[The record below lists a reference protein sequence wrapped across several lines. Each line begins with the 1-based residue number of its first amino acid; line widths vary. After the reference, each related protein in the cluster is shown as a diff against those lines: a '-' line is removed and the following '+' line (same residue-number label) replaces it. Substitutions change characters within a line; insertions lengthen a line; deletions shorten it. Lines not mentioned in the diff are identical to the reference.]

1 MILYNELNI
10 FKKIFLFY
18 DKNGIMLNIGENMYT
33 KDKNYFNKKGLTN
46 EEASKKLKT
55 FGYNELSQKKKK
67 SILKMILEQFTDA
80 MIVILIIAA
89 IVSFILGETA
99 ETIVIFVIVIINA
112 VISIVQEV
120 KAENAIAALK
130 TMSAPNV
137 KVIRDGIKK
146 IIPARELV
154 VDDIVLIE
162 DGDIV
167 PADLR
172 LLETSRLQIAE
183 ASLTGESV
191 PVYKDEDKVLDE
203 NTLLGDRVNMAYSST
218 IVTYGTGKGIVV
230 ATGMNTEV
238 GKIANMLENTDELDT
253 PLKQKLNKIGKILSL
268 VGIIISIFVFVIGLL
283 YGKDLVT
290 ILMISISLAISVIP
304 EGLPA
309 TATIVMALGVQ
320 RMVKKNALIRKLP
333 AVETLG
339 STTVICSDKTG
350 TLTQNKM
357 TVKEFALYDDF
368 MDNKVNIGKIDNK
381 ELLYACSLC
390 NNATLN
396 IGDPTEIALLEFAQK
411 NDCLVSFERLI
422 ELPFDSVRK
431 RMTTVNKIDGA
442 TAYTKGAIDTVLP
455 LCNKILVGSKVKNI
469 TYEEIDKIYELCESA
484 SKRAMR
490 VLSFAYKK
498 VSNLDEDLESDL
510 IFIGVVCMIDP
521 PRVEVKKAIET
532 CHKAG
537 IKVIMITGDHVETAL
552 AITKQLDIY
561 QEGDLAISGSDLE
574 KMSDEELDK
583 VVLKTSV
590 FARISPNDKLRIV
603 NSIKRNNN
611 IVAMTGDGV
620 NDAPALKAASIGI
633 AMGKNGTDV
642 ARESS
647 DMILLDDN
655 FATIESAIKE
665 GRRIYSN
672 IQKVIQYLL
681 AGNISEVLVI
691 FIAMLANIGTPI
703 LAVHILIINLVTD
716 TIPALGLGVDPAS
729 SDIMTK
735 KPIKEGTLFEKGLIF
750 RVIFH
755 GIIISIITL
764 IAYYIGY
771 LDSPNEGVTMAFI
784 TLSLS
789 QIIHSLNQHSPDI
802 SFFSKKH
809 ARNWYLYLSMFISIV
824 ILLLLVY
831 IKPIA
836 LFLSLQQPNSFEW
849 TIIILLSLIP
859 LIIVELY
866 KLFKKT

>member
-1 MILYNELNI
+1 
-10 FKKIFLFY
+10 
-18 DKNGIMLNIGENMYT
+18 MYT
-33 KDKNYFNKKGLTN
+33 KDKSEFKNKIKGLT
-46 EEASKKLKT
+46 EEEVIEKRKKC
-55 FGYNELSQKKKK
+55 GYNELSQKKKK
-67 SILKMILEQFTDA
+67 TILNMIFEQLSDA
-80 MIVILIIAA
+80 MIIILFVAA
-89 IVSFILGETA
+89 IVSYLLGEKA
-99 ETIVIFVIVIINA
+99 EAIVILVIIIINII
-112 VISIVQEV
+112 ISVFQEK
-120 KAENAIAALK
+120 KAENAVELLK
-130 TMSAPNV
+130 SMNAPNV
-137 KVIRDGIKK
+137 KVLRDGIRK
-146 IIPARELV
+146 IISAKELV
-154 VDDIVLIE
+154 IDDIVFIE

-191 PVYKDEDKVLDE
+191 PVYKDENIVLDE

-218 IVTYGTGKGIVV
+218 IVTYGSGMGIVV
-230 ATGMNTEV
+230 AIGMDTEV
-238 GKIANMLENTDELDT
+238 GKIANMLENADELDT

-268 VGIIISIFVFVIGLL
+268 FGIIISIIVFIIGLL
-283 YGKDLVT
+283 YGKDIVEV
-290 ILMISISLAISVIP
+290 LMIAISLAISVIP

-320 RMVKKNALIRKLP
+320 RMAKKNALIRKLP

-339 STTVICSDKTG
+339 STTVICTDKTG

-357 TVKEFALYDDF
+357 TVKEYALYSDF
-368 MDNKVNIGKIDNK
+368 INGEVNIGKVKNK

-390 NNATLN
+390 NNATLE
-396 IGDPTEIALLEFAQK
+396 IGDPTEIALLEFAKK
-411 NDCLVSFERLI
+411 NNRLVKYKRVSEI
-422 ELPFDSVRK
+422 PFDSIRK
-431 RMTTVNKIDGA
+431 RMTTVNKIKNYIV
-442 TAYTKGAIDTVLP
+442 YTKGAVDTVLP
-455 LCNKILVGSKVKNI
+455 LCNKILDGNKIKNL
-469 TYEEIDKIYELCESA
+469 TYEEIDKIYDLCNQA

-490 VLSFAYKK
+490 VLAFAYKTIDDLE
-498 VSNLDEDLESDL
+498 NDLESDL

-521 PRVEVKKAIET
+521 PRNEVKKAIET

-537 IKVIMITGDHVETAL
+537 IKVIMITGDHIETAL
-552 AITKQLDIY
+552 AITKQLHIY
-561 QEGDLAISGSDLE
+561 KEGDLAISGFDLE
-574 KMSDEELDK
+574 KISDKQLDK
-583 VVLKTSV
+583 IVLKTSV

-620 NDAPALKAASIGI
+620 NDAPALKSADIGI
-633 AMGKNGTDV
+633 SMGKSGTDV

-655 FATIESAIKE
+655 FKTIEYAIKE

-691 FIAMLANIGTPI
+691 FIAMIANIGTPI

-716 TIPALGLGVDPAS
+716 TIPALAIGVDPAPC
-729 SDIMTK
+729 DIMDK
-735 KPIKEGTLFEKGLIF
+735 QPIKVGTLFEKGLIL

-755 GIIISIITL
+755 GVLISIITL

-771 LDSPNEGVTMAFI
+771 LDSPKEGVTMAFI

-789 QIIHSLNQHSPDI
+789 QIIHSLNQHSSTI

-809 ARNWYLYLSMFISIV
+809 ARNWYLYLAMFISTIV
-824 ILLLLVY
+824 LLMLVFV
-831 IKPIA
+831 KPIA
-836 LFLSLQQPNSFEW
+836 KFLSLQQPNLFEW
-849 TIIILLSLIP
+849 AVIILLSLVP
-859 LIIVELY
+859 LVVVEIY
-866 KLFKKT
+866 KLIKKFI

>member
-1 MILYNELNI
+1 
-10 FKKIFLFY
+10 
-18 DKNGIMLNIGENMYT
+18 MYT
-33 KDKNYFNKKGLTN
+33 KDKSEFKNTIKGLT
-46 EEASKKLKT
+46 EEEVIEKRKKC
-55 FGYNELSQKKKK
+55 GYNELSQKKKK
-67 SILKMILEQFTDA
+67 TILNMIFEQLSDA
-80 MIVILIIAA
+80 MIIILFVAA
-89 IVSFILGETA
+89 IVSYLLGEKA
-99 ETIVIFVIVIINA
+99 EAIVILVIIIINII
-112 VISIVQEV
+112 ISVFQEK
-120 KAENAIAALK
+120 KAENAVELLK
-130 TMSAPNV
+130 SMNAPNV
-137 KVIRDGIKK
+137 KVLRDGIRK
-146 IIPARELV
+146 IISAKELV
-154 VDDIVLIE
+154 IDDIVFIE

-191 PVYKDEDKVLDE
+191 PVYKDENIVLDE

-218 IVTYGTGKGIVV
+218 IVTYGSGMGIVV
-230 ATGMNTEV
+230 AIGMNTEV
-238 GKIANMLENTDELDT
+238 GKIANMLENADELDT

-268 VGIIISIFVFVIGLL
+268 FGIIVSIIVFIIGLL
-283 YGKDLVT
+283 YGKDIVEV
-290 ILMISISLAISVIP
+290 LMIAISLAISVIP

-320 RMVKKNALIRKLP
+320 RMAKKNALIRKLP

-339 STTVICSDKTG
+339 STTVICTDKTG

-357 TVKEFALYDDF
+357 TVKEYALYSDF
-368 MDNKVNIGKIDNK
+368 INGEVNIGKVKNK

-390 NNATLN
+390 NNATLE
-396 IGDPTEIALLEFAQK
+396 IGDPTEIALLEFAKK
-411 NDCLVSFERLI
+411 NNRLVKYKRVSEI
-422 ELPFDSVRK
+422 PFDSIRK
-431 RMTTVNKIDGA
+431 RMTTVNKIKNYIV
-442 TAYTKGAIDTVLP
+442 YTKGAVDTVLP
-455 LCNKILVGSKVKNI
+455 LCNKILDGNKIKNL
-469 TYEEIDKIYELCESA
+469 TYEEIDKIYDLCNQA

-490 VLSFAYKK
+490 VLAFAYKN
-498 VSNLDEDLESDL
+498 VDDLETDLESDL

-521 PRVEVKKAIET
+521 PRNEVKKAIET

-537 IKVIMITGDHVETAL
+537 IKVIMITGDHIETAL
-552 AITKQLDIY
+552 AITKQLNIY
-561 QEGDLAISGSDLE
+561 KEGDLAISGFDLE
-574 KMSDEELDK
+574 KISDKQLDK
-583 VVLKTSV
+583 IVLKTSV

-620 NDAPALKAASIGI
+620 NDAPALKSADIGI
-633 AMGKNGTDV
+633 SMGKSGTDV

-655 FATIESAIKE
+655 FKTIEYAIKE

-691 FIAMLANIGTPI
+691 FIAMIANIGTPI

-716 TIPALGLGVDPAS
+716 TIPALAIGVDPAPC
-729 SDIMTK
+729 DIMEK
-735 KPIKEGTLFEKGLIF
+735 PPIKVGTLFEKGLIL

-755 GIIISIITL
+755 GVLISIITL

-771 LDSPNEGVTMAFI
+771 LDSPKEGVTMAFI

-789 QIIHSLNQHSPDI
+789 QIIHSLNQHSSTI

-809 ARNWYLYLSMFISIV
+809 ARNWYLYLAMFISTFV
-824 ILLLLVY
+824 LLMLVFV
-831 IKPIA
+831 KPIA
-836 LFLSLQQPNSFEW
+836 EFLSLQQPNLFEW
-849 TIIILLSLIP
+849 AVIILLSLVP
-859 LIIVELY
+859 LVVVEIY
-866 KLFKKT
+866 KLIKKFI

>member
-1 MILYNELNI
+1 
-10 FKKIFLFY
+10 
-18 DKNGIMLNIGENMYT
+18 MYT
-33 KDKNYFNKKGLTN
+33 KDKSEFKNKIKGLT
-46 EEASKKLKT
+46 EDEVIEKRKKC
-55 FGYNELSQKKKK
+55 GYNELSQKKKK
-67 SILKMILEQFTDA
+67 TILNMIFEQLSDA
-80 MIVILIIAA
+80 MIIILFVAA
-89 IVSFILGETA
+89 IVSYLLGEKA
-99 ETIVIFVIVIINA
+99 EAIVILVIIIINII
-112 VISIVQEV
+112 ISVFQEK
-120 KAENAIAALK
+120 KAENAVELLK
-130 TMSAPNV
+130 SMNAPNV
-137 KVIRDGIKK
+137 KVLRDGIRK
-146 IIPARELV
+146 IISAKELV
-154 VDDIVLIE
+154 IDDIVFIE

-191 PVYKDEDKVLDE
+191 PVYKDENIVLDE

-218 IVTYGTGKGIVV
+218 IVTYGSGMGIVV
-230 ATGMNTEV
+230 AIGMNTEV
-238 GKIANMLENTDELDT
+238 GKIANMLENADELDT

-268 VGIIISIFVFVIGLL
+268 FGIIISIIVFIIGLL
-283 YGKDLVT
+283 YGKDIVEV
-290 ILMISISLAISVIP
+290 LMIAISLAISVIP

-320 RMVKKNALIRKLP
+320 RMAKKNALIRKLP

-339 STTVICSDKTG
+339 STTVICTDKTG

-357 TVKEFALYDDF
+357 TVKEYALYSDF
-368 MDNKVNIGKIDNK
+368 INGEVNIGKVKNK

-390 NNATLN
+390 NNATLE
-396 IGDPTEIALLEFAQK
+396 IGDPTEIALLEFAKK
-411 NDCLVSFERLI
+411 NNRLVKYKRVSEI
-422 ELPFDSVRK
+422 PFDSIRK
-431 RMTTVNKIDGA
+431 RMTTVNKIKNYIV
-442 TAYTKGAIDTVLP
+442 YTKGAVDTVLP
-455 LCNKILVGSKVKNI
+455 LCNKILDGNKIKNL
-469 TYEEIDKIYELCESA
+469 TYEEIDKIYDLCNQA

-490 VLSFAYKK
+490 VLAFAYKN
-498 VSNLDEDLESDL
+498 VDDLETDLESDL

-521 PRVEVKKAIET
+521 PRNEVKKAIET

-537 IKVIMITGDHVETAL
+537 IKVIMITGDHIETAL
-552 AITKQLDIY
+552 AITKQLNIY
-561 QEGDLAISGSDLE
+561 KEGDLAISGLDLE
-574 KMSDEELDK
+574 KISDKQLDK
-583 VVLKTSV
+583 IVLKTSV

-620 NDAPALKAASIGI
+620 NDAPALKSADIGI
-633 AMGKNGTDV
+633 SMGKSGTDV

-655 FATIESAIKE
+655 FKTIEYAIKE

-691 FIAMLANIGTPI
+691 FIAMIANIGTPI

-716 TIPALGLGVDPAS
+716 TIPALAIGVDPAPC
-729 SDIMTK
+729 DIMDK
-735 KPIKEGTLFEKGLIF
+735 QPIKVGTLFEKGLIL

-755 GIIISIITL
+755 GVLISIITL

-771 LDSPNEGVTMAFI
+771 LDSPKEGVTMAFI

-789 QIIHSLNQHSPDI
+789 QIIHSLNQHSSTI

-809 ARNWYLYLSMFISIV
+809 ARNWYLYLAMFISTIV
-824 ILLLLVY
+824 LLMLVFV
-831 IKPIA
+831 KPIA
-836 LFLSLQQPNSFEW
+836 EFLSLQQPNLFEW
-849 TIIILLSLIP
+849 AVIILLSLVP
-859 LIIVELY
+859 LVVVEIY
-866 KLFKKT
+866 KLIKKFI

>member
-1 MILYNELNI
+1 
-10 FKKIFLFY
+10 
-18 DKNGIMLNIGENMYT
+18 MYT
-33 KDKNYFNKKGLTN
+33 KDKSEFKNKMKGLT
-46 EEASKKLKT
+46 EEEVIEKRKKC
-55 FGYNELSQKKKK
+55 GYNELSQKKKK
-67 SILKMILEQFTDA
+67 TILNMIFEQLSDA
-80 MIVILIIAA
+80 MIIILFVAA
-89 IVSFILGETA
+89 IVSYLLGEKA
-99 ETIVIFVIVIINA
+99 EAIVILVIIIINII
-112 VISIVQEV
+112 ISVFQEK
-120 KAENAIAALK
+120 KAENAVELLK
-130 TMSAPNV
+130 SMNAPNV
-137 KVIRDGIKK
+137 KVLRDGIRK
-146 IIPARELV
+146 IISAKELV
-154 VDDIVLIE
+154 IDDIVFIE

-191 PVYKDEDKVLDE
+191 PVYKDENVVLDE

-218 IVTYGTGKGIVV
+218 IVTYGSGMGIVV
-230 ATGMNTEV
+230 AIGMDTEV
-238 GKIANMLENTDELDT
+238 GKIANMLENANELDT

-268 VGIIISIFVFVIGLL
+268 VGIVVSIIVFIIGLL
-283 YGKDLVT
+283 YGKDIVEV
-290 ILMISISLAISVIP
+290 LMIAISLAISVIP

-320 RMVKKNALIRKLP
+320 RMAKKNALIRKLT

-339 STTVICSDKTG
+339 STTVICTDKTG

-357 TVKEFALYDDF
+357 TVKEYALYSDF
-368 MDNKVNIGKIDNK
+368 INGKVNTGKVKNK

-390 NNATLN
+390 NNATLE
-396 IGDPTEIALLEFAQK
+396 IGDPTEIALLEFAKK
-411 NDCLVSFERLI
+411 NNRLVKYKRVSEI
-422 ELPFDSVRK
+422 PFDSIRK
-431 RMTTVNKIDGA
+431 RMTTVNKIKNYIV
-442 TAYTKGAIDTVLP
+442 YTKGAVDTVLP
-455 LCNKILVGSKVKNI
+455 LCNKILDGNKIKNL
-469 TYEEIDKIYELCESA
+469 TYEEIDKIYDLCNEA

-490 VLSFAYKK
+490 VLAFAYKN
-498 VSNLDEDLESDL
+498 VDDLENDLESDL

-521 PRVEVKKAIET
+521 PRNEVKKAIET

-552 AITKQLDIY
+552 AITKQLNIY
-561 QEGDLAISGSDLE
+561 REGDLAISGSDLE
-574 KMSDEELDK
+574 KMSDKQLDK
-583 VVLKTSV
+583 IVLKTSV

-620 NDAPALKAASIGI
+620 NDAPALKSADIGI
-633 AMGKNGTDV
+633 SMGKSGTDV

-655 FATIESAIKE
+655 FKTIEYAIKE
-665 GRRIYSN
+665 GRRIYAN

-691 FIAMLANIGTPI
+691 FIAMIANIGTPI

-716 TIPALGLGVDPAS
+716 TIPALALGVDPAPC
-729 SDIMTK
+729 DIMDK
-735 KPIKEGTLFEKGLIF
+735 QPIKVGTLFEKGLIL

-755 GIIISIITL
+755 GILISIITL

-789 QIIHSLNQHSPDI
+789 QIIHSLNQHSSTI

-809 ARNWYLYLSMFISIV
+809 ARNWYLYLAMFISTIV
-824 ILLLLVY
+824 LLMLVFV
-831 IKPIA
+831 KPIA
-836 LFLSLQQPNSFEW
+836 EFLSLQQPNSFEW
-849 TIIILLSLIP
+849 TVIILLSLVP
-859 LIIVELY
+859 LVVVEIY
-866 KLFKKT
+866 KLIKKFI

>member
-1 MILYNELNI
+1 
-10 FKKIFLFY
+10 
-18 DKNGIMLNIGENMYT
+18 MYT
-33 KDKNYFNKKGLTN
+33 KDKSEFKNKIKGLT
-46 EEASKKLKT
+46 EEEVIEKRKKC
-55 FGYNELSQKKKK
+55 GYNELSQKKKK
-67 SILKMILEQFTDA
+67 TILNMIFEQLSDA
-80 MIVILIIAA
+80 MIIILFVAA
-89 IVSFILGETA
+89 IVSYLLGEKA
-99 ETIVIFVIVIINA
+99 EAIVILVIIIINII
-112 VISIVQEV
+112 ISVFQEK
-120 KAENAIAALK
+120 KAENAVELLK
-130 TMSAPNV
+130 SMNAPNV
-137 KVIRDGIKK
+137 KVLRDGVRK
-146 IIPARELV
+146 IISAKELV
-154 VDDIVLIE
+154 IDDIVFIE

-191 PVYKDEDKVLDE
+191 PVYKDENIVLDE

-218 IVTYGTGKGIVV
+218 IVTYGSGMGIVV
-230 ATGMNTEV
+230 AIGMDTEV
-238 GKIANMLENTDELDT
+238 GKIANMLENADELDT

-268 VGIIISIFVFVIGLL
+268 VGIIISIIVFIIGLL
-283 YGKDLVT
+283 YGKDIVEV
-290 ILMISISLAISVIP
+290 LMIAISLAISVIP

-320 RMVKKNALIRKLP
+320 RMAKKNALIRKLP

-339 STTVICSDKTG
+339 STTVICTDKTG

-357 TVKEFALYDDF
+357 TVKEYALYSDF
-368 MDNKVNIGKIDNK
+368 INGEVNIGKVKNK

-390 NNATLN
+390 NNATLE
-396 IGDPTEIALLEFAQK
+396 IGDPTEIALLEFAKK
-411 NDCLVSFERLI
+411 NNRLVKYKRVSEI
-422 ELPFDSVRK
+422 PFDSIRK
-431 RMTTVNKIDGA
+431 RMTTVNKIKNYIV
-442 TAYTKGAIDTVLP
+442 YTKGAVDTVLP
-455 LCNKILVGSKVKNI
+455 LCNKILDGNKIKNL
-469 TYEEIDKIYELCESA
+469 TYEEIDKIYDLCNQA

-490 VLSFAYKK
+490 VLAFAYKN
-498 VSNLDEDLESDL
+498 VDDLETDLESDL

-521 PRVEVKKAIET
+521 PRNEVKKAIET

-537 IKVIMITGDHVETAL
+537 IKVIMITGDHIETAL
-552 AITKQLDIY
+552 AITKQLNIY
-561 QEGDLAISGSDLE
+561 KEGDLAISGFDLE
-574 KMSDEELDK
+574 KISDKQLDK
-583 VVLKTSV
+583 IVLKTSV

-620 NDAPALKAASIGI
+620 NDAPALKSADIGI
-633 AMGKNGTDV
+633 SMGKSGTDV

-655 FATIESAIKE
+655 FKTIEYAIKE

-691 FIAMLANIGTPI
+691 FIAMIANIGTPI

-716 TIPALGLGVDPAS
+716 TIPALAIGVDPAPC
-729 SDIMTK
+729 DIMEK
-735 KPIKEGTLFEKGLIF
+735 PPIKVGTLFEKGLIL

-755 GIIISIITL
+755 GVLISIITL

-771 LDSPNEGVTMAFI
+771 LDSPKEGVTMAFI

-789 QIIHSLNQHSPDI
+789 QIIHSLNQHSSTI

-809 ARNWYLYLSMFISIV
+809 ARNWYLYLAMFISTIV
-824 ILLLLVY
+824 LLMLVFL
-831 IKPIA
+831 KPIA
-836 LFLSLQQPNSFEW
+836 KFLSLQQPNLFEW
-849 TIIILLSLIP
+849 AVIILLSLVP
-859 LIIVELY
+859 LVVVEIY
-866 KLFKKT
+866 KLIKKFI

>member
-1 MILYNELNI
+1 
-10 FKKIFLFY
+10 
-18 DKNGIMLNIGENMYT
+18 MYT
-33 KDKNYFNKKGLTN
+33 KDKSEFKNKIKGLT
-46 EEASKKLKT
+46 EEEVIEKRKKC
-55 FGYNELSQKKKK
+55 GYNELSQKKKK
-67 SILKMILEQFTDA
+67 TILNMIFEQLSDA
-80 MIVILIIAA
+80 MIIILFVAA
-89 IVSFILGETA
+89 IVSYLLGEKA
-99 ETIVIFVIVIINA
+99 EAIVILVIIIINII
-112 VISIVQEV
+112 ISVFQEK
-120 KAENAIAALK
+120 KAENAVELLK
-130 TMSAPNV
+130 SMNAPNV
-137 KVIRDGIKK
+137 KVLRDGIRK
-146 IIPARELV
+146 IISAKELV
-154 VDDIVLIE
+154 IDDIVFIE

-191 PVYKDEDKVLDE
+191 PVYKDENIVLDE

-218 IVTYGTGKGIVV
+218 IVTYGSGMGIVV
-230 ATGMNTEV
+230 AIGMNTEV
-238 GKIANMLENTDELDT
+238 GKIANMLENADELDT

-268 VGIIISIFVFVIGLL
+268 VGIIISIIVFIIGLL
-283 YGKDLVT
+283 YGKDIVEV
-290 ILMISISLAISVIP
+290 LMIAISLAISVIP

-320 RMVKKNALIRKLP
+320 RMAKKNALIRKLP

-339 STTVICSDKTG
+339 STTVICTDKTG

-357 TVKEFALYDDF
+357 TVKEYALYSDF
-368 MDNKVNIGKIDNK
+368 INGEVNIGKVKNK

-390 NNATLN
+390 NNATLE
-396 IGDPTEIALLEFAQK
+396 IGDPTEIALLEFAKK
-411 NDCLVSFERLI
+411 NNRLVKYKRVSEI
-422 ELPFDSVRK
+422 PFDSIRK
-431 RMTTVNKIDGA
+431 RMTTVNKIKNYIV
-442 TAYTKGAIDTVLP
+442 YTKGAVDTVLP
-455 LCNKILVGSKVKNI
+455 LCNKILDGNKIKNL
-469 TYEEIDKIYELCESA
+469 TYEEIDKIYDLCNQA

-490 VLSFAYKK
+490 VLAFAYKN
-498 VSNLDEDLESDL
+498 VDDLETDLESDL

-521 PRVEVKKAIET
+521 PRNEVKKAIET

-537 IKVIMITGDHVETAL
+537 IKVIMITGDHIETAL
-552 AITKQLDIY
+552 AITKQLNIY
-561 QEGDLAISGSDLE
+561 KEGDLAISGFDLE
-574 KMSDEELDK
+574 KISDKQLDK
-583 VVLKTSV
+583 IVLKTSV

-620 NDAPALKAASIGI
+620 NDAPALKSADIGI
-633 AMGKNGTDV
+633 SMGKSGTDV

-655 FATIESAIKE
+655 FKTIEYAIKE

-691 FIAMLANIGTPI
+691 FIAMIANIGTPI

-716 TIPALGLGVDPAS
+716 TIPALAIGVDPAPC
-729 SDIMTK
+729 DIMDK
-735 KPIKEGTLFEKGLIF
+735 QPIKVGALFEKGLIL

-755 GIIISIITL
+755 GVLISIITL

-771 LDSPNEGVTMAFI
+771 LDSPKEGVTMAFI

-789 QIIHSLNQHSPDI
+789 QIIHSLNQHSSTI

-809 ARNWYLYLSMFISIV
+809 ARNWYLYLAMFISTIV
-824 ILLLLVY
+824 LLMLVFV
-831 IKPIA
+831 KPIA
-836 LFLSLQQPNSFEW
+836 KFLSLQQPNLFEW
-849 TIIILLSLIP
+849 AVIILLSLVP
-859 LIIVELY
+859 LVVVEIY
-866 KLFKKT
+866 KLIKKFI

>member
-1 MILYNELNI
+1 
-10 FKKIFLFY
+10 
-18 DKNGIMLNIGENMYT
+18 MYT
-33 KDKNYFNKKGLTN
+33 KDKSEFKNKIKGLT
-46 EEASKKLKT
+46 EEEVIEKRKKC
-55 FGYNELSQKKKK
+55 GYNELSQKKKK
-67 SILKMILEQFTDA
+67 TILNMIFEQLSDA
-80 MIVILIIAA
+80 MIIILFVAA
-89 IVSFILGETA
+89 IVSYLLGEKA
-99 ETIVIFVIVIINA
+99 EAIVILVIIIINII
-112 VISIVQEV
+112 ISVFQEK
-120 KAENAIAALK
+120 KAENAVELLK
-130 TMSAPNV
+130 SMNAPNV
-137 KVIRDGIKK
+137 KVLRDGIRK
-146 IIPARELV
+146 IISAKELV
-154 VDDIVLIE
+154 IDDIVFIE

-191 PVYKDEDKVLDE
+191 PVYKDENIVLDE

-218 IVTYGTGKGIVV
+218 IVTYGSGMGIVV
-230 ATGMNTEV
+230 AIGMDTEV
-238 GKIANMLENTDELDT
+238 GKIANMLENADELDT

-268 VGIIISIFVFVIGLL
+268 FGIIVSISVFIIGLL
-283 YGKDLVT
+283 YGKDIVEV
-290 ILMISISLAISVIP
+290 LMIAISLAISVIP

-320 RMVKKNALIRKLP
+320 RMAKKNALIRKLP

-339 STTVICSDKTG
+339 STTVICTDKTG

-357 TVKEFALYDDF
+357 TVKEYALYSDF
-368 MDNKVNIGKIDNK
+368 INGEVNIGKVKNK

-390 NNATLN
+390 NNATLE
-396 IGDPTEIALLEFAQK
+396 IGDPTEIALLEFAKK
-411 NDCLVSFERLI
+411 NNKLVKYKRVSEI
-422 ELPFDSVRK
+422 PFDSIRK
-431 RMTTVNKIDGA
+431 RMTTVNKIKNYIV
-442 TAYTKGAIDTVLP
+442 YTKGAVDTVLP
-455 LCNKILVGSKVKNI
+455 LCNKILDGNKIKNL
-469 TYEEIDKIYELCESA
+469 TYEEIDKIYDLCNQA

-490 VLSFAYKK
+490 VLAFAYKN
-498 VSNLDEDLESDL
+498 VDDLETDLESDL

-521 PRVEVKKAIET
+521 PRNEVKKAIET

-537 IKVIMITGDHVETAL
+537 IKVIMITGDHIETAL
-552 AITKQLDIY
+552 AITKQLNIY
-561 QEGDLAISGSDLE
+561 KEGDLAISGFDLE
-574 KMSDEELDK
+574 KISDKQLDK
-583 VVLKTSV
+583 IVLKTSV

-620 NDAPALKAASIGI
+620 NDAPALKSADIGI
-633 AMGKNGTDV
+633 SMGKSGTDV

-655 FATIESAIKE
+655 FKTIEYAIKE

-691 FIAMLANIGTPI
+691 FIAMIANIGTPI

-716 TIPALGLGVDPAS
+716 TIPALAIGVDPAPC
-729 SDIMTK
+729 DIMDK
-735 KPIKEGTLFEKGLIF
+735 QPIKVGTLFEKGLIL

-755 GIIISIITL
+755 GVLISIITL

-771 LDSPNEGVTMAFI
+771 LDSPKEGVTMAFI

-789 QIIHSLNQHSPDI
+789 QIIHSLNQHSSTI

-809 ARNWYLYLSMFISIV
+809 ARNWYLYLAMFISTIV
-824 ILLLLVY
+824 LLMLVFL
-831 IKPIA
+831 KPIA
-836 LFLSLQQPNSFEW
+836 KFLSLQQPNLFEW
-849 TIIILLSLIP
+849 AVIILLSLVP
-859 LIIVELY
+859 LVVVEIY
-866 KLFKKT
+866 KLIKKFI

>member
-1 MILYNELNI
+1 
-10 FKKIFLFY
+10 
-18 DKNGIMLNIGENMYT
+18 MYT
-33 KDKNYFNKKGLTN
+33 KDKSEFKNKIKGLT
-46 EEASKKLKT
+46 EEEVIEKRKKC
-55 FGYNELSQKKKK
+55 GYNELSQKKKK
-67 SILKMILEQFTDA
+67 TILNMIFEQLSDA
-80 MIVILIIAA
+80 MIIILFVAA
-89 IVSFILGETA
+89 IVSYLLGEKA
-99 ETIVIFVIVIINA
+99 EAIVILVIIIINII
-112 VISIVQEV
+112 ISVFQEK
-120 KAENAIAALK
+120 KAENAVELLK
-130 TMSAPNV
+130 SMNAPNV
-137 KVIRDGIKK
+137 KVLRDGIRK
-146 IIPARELV
+146 IISAKELV
-154 VDDIVLIE
+154 IDDIVFIE

-191 PVYKDEDKVLDE
+191 PVYKDENIVLDE

-218 IVTYGTGKGIVV
+218 IVTYGSGMGIVV
-230 ATGMNTEV
+230 AIGMNTEV
-238 GKIANMLENTDELDT
+238 GKIANMLENADELDT

-268 VGIIISIFVFVIGLL
+268 FGIIISIIVFIIGLL
-283 YGKDLVT
+283 YGKDIVEV
-290 ILMISISLAISVIP
+290 LMIAISLAISVIP

-320 RMVKKNALIRKLP
+320 RMAKKNALIRKLP

-339 STTVICSDKTG
+339 STTVICTDKTG

-357 TVKEFALYDDF
+357 TVKEYALYSDF
-368 MDNKVNIGKIDNK
+368 INGEVNIGKVKNK

-390 NNATLN
+390 NNATLE
-396 IGDPTEIALLEFAQK
+396 IGDPTEIALLEFAKK
-411 NDCLVSFERLI
+411 NNRLVKYKRVSEI
-422 ELPFDSVRK
+422 PFDSIRK
-431 RMTTVNKIDGA
+431 RMTTVNKIKNYIV
-442 TAYTKGAIDTVLP
+442 YTKGAVDTVLP
-455 LCNKILVGSKVKNI
+455 LCNKILDGNKIKNL
-469 TYEEIDKIYELCESA
+469 TYEEIDKIYDLCNQA

-490 VLSFAYKK
+490 VLAFAYKN
-498 VSNLDEDLESDL
+498 VDDLETDLESDL

-521 PRVEVKKAIET
+521 PRNEVKKAIET

-537 IKVIMITGDHVETAL
+537 IKVIMITGDHIETAL
-552 AITKQLDIY
+552 AITKQLHIY
-561 QEGDLAISGSDLE
+561 KEGDLAISGFDLE
-574 KMSDEELDK
+574 KISDKQLDK
-583 VVLKTSV
+583 IVLKTSV

-620 NDAPALKAASIGI
+620 NDAPALKSADIGI
-633 AMGKNGTDV
+633 SMGKSGTDV

-655 FATIESAIKE
+655 FKTIEYAIKE

-691 FIAMLANIGTPI
+691 FIAMIANIGTPI

-716 TIPALGLGVDPAS
+716 TIPALAIGVDPAPC
-729 SDIMTK
+729 DIMEK
-735 KPIKEGTLFEKGLIF
+735 PPIKVGTLFEKGLIL

-755 GIIISIITL
+755 GVLISIITL

-771 LDSPNEGVTMAFI
+771 LDSPKEGVTMAFI

-789 QIIHSLNQHSPDI
+789 QIIHSLNQHSSTI

-809 ARNWYLYLSMFISIV
+809 ARNWYLYLAMFISTFV
-824 ILLLLVY
+824 LLMLVFV
-831 IKPIA
+831 KPIA
-836 LFLSLQQPNSFEW
+836 KFLSLQQPNLFEW
-849 TIIILLSLIP
+849 AVIILLSLVP
-859 LIIVELY
+859 LVVVEIY
-866 KLFKKT
+866 KLIKKFI

>member
-1 MILYNELNI
+1 
-10 FKKIFLFY
+10 
-18 DKNGIMLNIGENMYT
+18 MYT
-33 KDKNYFNKKGLTN
+33 KDKSEFKNKIKGLT
-46 EEASKKLKT
+46 EEEVIEKRKKC
-55 FGYNELSQKKKK
+55 GYNELSQKKKK
-67 SILKMILEQFTDA
+67 TILNMIFGQLSDA
-80 MIVILIIAA
+80 MIIILFVAAIASYLLGEKAEAIVIL
-89 IVSFILGETA
+89 
-99 ETIVIFVIVIINA
+99 VIIIINII
-112 VISIVQEV
+112 ISVFQEK
-120 KAENAIAALK
+120 KAENAVELLK
-130 TMSAPNV
+130 SMNAPNV
-137 KVIRDGIKK
+137 KVLRDGIRK
-146 IIPARELV
+146 IISAKELV
-154 VDDIVLIE
+154 IDDIVFIE

-191 PVYKDEDKVLDE
+191 PVYKDENIVLDE

-218 IVTYGTGKGIVV
+218 IVTYGSGMGIVV
-230 ATGMNTEV
+230 AIGMDTEV
-238 GKIANMLENTDELDT
+238 GKIANMLENADELDT

-268 VGIIISIFVFVIGLL
+268 FGIIVSISVFIIGLL
-283 YGKDLVT
+283 YGKDIVEV
-290 ILMISISLAISVIP
+290 LMIAISLAISVIP

-320 RMVKKNALIRKLP
+320 RMAKKNALIRKLP

-339 STTVICSDKTG
+339 STTVICTDKTG

-357 TVKEFALYDDF
+357 TVKEYALYSDF
-368 MDNKVNIGKIDNK
+368 INGEVNIGKVKNK

-390 NNATLN
+390 NNATLE
-396 IGDPTEIALLEFAQK
+396 IGDPTEIALLEFAKK
-411 NDCLVSFERLI
+411 NNRLVKYKRVSEI
-422 ELPFDSVRK
+422 PFDSIRK
-431 RMTTVNKIDGA
+431 RMTTVNKIKNYIV
-442 TAYTKGAIDTVLP
+442 YTKGAVDTVLP
-455 LCNKILVGSKVKNI
+455 LCNKILDGNKIKNL
-469 TYEEIDKIYELCESA
+469 TYEEIDKIYDLCNQA

-490 VLSFAYKK
+490 VLAFAYKN
-498 VSNLDEDLESDL
+498 VDDLETDLESDL

-521 PRVEVKKAIET
+521 PRNEVKKAIET

-537 IKVIMITGDHVETAL
+537 IKVIMITGDHIETAL
-552 AITKQLDIY
+552 AITKQLNIY
-561 QEGDLAISGSDLE
+561 KEGDLAISGFDLE
-574 KMSDEELDK
+574 KISDKQLDK
-583 VVLKTSV
+583 IVLKTSV

-620 NDAPALKAASIGI
+620 NDAPALKSADIGI
-633 AMGKNGTDV
+633 SMGKSGTDV

-655 FATIESAIKE
+655 FKTIEYAIKE

-691 FIAMLANIGTPI
+691 FIAMIANIGTPI

-716 TIPALGLGVDPAS
+716 TIPALAIGVDPAPC
-729 SDIMTK
+729 DIMDK
-735 KPIKEGTLFEKGLIF
+735 QPIKVGTLFEKGLIL

-755 GIIISIITL
+755 GILISIITL

-771 LDSPNEGVTMAFI
+771 LDSPKEGVTMAFI

-789 QIIHSLNQHSPDI
+789 QIIHSLNQHSSTI

-809 ARNWYLYLSMFISIV
+809 ARNWYLYLAMFISTIV
-824 ILLLLVY
+824 LLMLVFV
-831 IKPIA
+831 KPIA
-836 LFLSLQQPNSFEW
+836 KFLSLKQPNLFEW
-849 TIIILLSLIP
+849 AVIILLSLVP
-859 LIIVELY
+859 LVVVEIY
-866 KLFKKT
+866 KLIKKFI

>member
-1 MILYNELNI
+1 
-10 FKKIFLFY
+10 
-18 DKNGIMLNIGENMYT
+18 MYT
-33 KDKNYFNKKGLTN
+33 KDKSEFKNKIKGLT
-46 EEASKKLKT
+46 EEEVIEKRKKC
-55 FGYNELSQKKKK
+55 GYNELSQKKKK
-67 SILKMILEQFTDA
+67 TILNMIFEQLSDA
-80 MIVILIIAA
+80 MIIILFVAA
-89 IVSFILGETA
+89 IVSYLLGEKA
-99 ETIVIFVIVIINA
+99 EAIVILVIIIINII
-112 VISIVQEV
+112 ISVFQEK
-120 KAENAIAALK
+120 KAENAVELLK
-130 TMSAPNV
+130 SMNAPNV
-137 KVIRDGIKK
+137 KVLRDGVRK
-146 IIPARELV
+146 IISAKELV
-154 VDDIVLIE
+154 IDDIVFIE

-191 PVYKDEDKVLDE
+191 PVYKDENIVLDE

-218 IVTYGTGKGIVV
+218 IVTYGSGMGIVV
-230 ATGMNTEV
+230 AIGMDTEV
-238 GKIANMLENTDELDT
+238 GKIANMLENADELDT

-268 VGIIISIFVFVIGLL
+268 FGIVVSIIVFIIGLL
-283 YGKDLVT
+283 YGKDIVEV
-290 ILMISISLAISVIP
+290 LMIAISLAISVIP

-320 RMVKKNALIRKLP
+320 RMAKKNALIRKLP

-339 STTVICSDKTG
+339 STTVICTDKTG

-357 TVKEFALYDDF
+357 TVKEYALYSDF
-368 MDNKVNIGKIDNK
+368 INGEVNIGKVKNK

-390 NNATLN
+390 NNATLE
-396 IGDPTEIALLEFAQK
+396 IGDPTEIALLEFAKK
-411 NDCLVSFERLI
+411 NNRLVKYKRVSEI
-422 ELPFDSVRK
+422 PFDSIRK
-431 RMTTVNKIDGA
+431 RMTTVNKIKNYIV
-442 TAYTKGAIDTVLP
+442 YTKGAVDTVLP
-455 LCNKILVGSKVKNI
+455 LCNKILDGNKIKNL
-469 TYEEIDKIYELCESA
+469 TYEEIDKIYDLCNQA

-490 VLSFAYKK
+490 VLAFAYKTIDDLE
-498 VSNLDEDLESDL
+498 NDLESDL

-521 PRVEVKKAIET
+521 PRNEVKKAIET

-537 IKVIMITGDHVETAL
+537 IKVIMITGDHIETAL
-552 AITKQLDIY
+552 AITKQLNIY
-561 QEGDLAISGSDLE
+561 KEGDLAISGFDLE
-574 KMSDEELDK
+574 KISDKQLDK
-583 VVLKTSV
+583 IVLKTSV

-620 NDAPALKAASIGI
+620 NDAPALKSADIGI
-633 AMGKNGTDV
+633 SMGKSGTDV

-655 FATIESAIKE
+655 FKTIEYAIKE

-691 FIAMLANIGTPI
+691 FIAMIANIGTPI

-716 TIPALGLGVDPAS
+716 TIPALAIGVDPAPC
-729 SDIMTK
+729 DIMDK
-735 KPIKEGTLFEKGLIF
+735 QPIKVGTLFEKGLIL

-755 GIIISIITL
+755 GVLISIITL

-771 LDSPNEGVTMAFI
+771 LDSPKEGVTMAFI

-789 QIIHSLNQHSPDI
+789 QIIHSLNQHSSTI

-809 ARNWYLYLSMFISIV
+809 ARNWYLYLAMFISTIV
-824 ILLLLVY
+824 LLMLVFV
-831 IKPIA
+831 KPIA
-836 LFLSLQQPNSFEW
+836 KFLSLQQPNLFEW
-849 TIIILLSLIP
+849 AVIILLSLVP
-859 LIIVELY
+859 LVVVEIY
-866 KLFKKT
+866 KLIKKFI

>member
-1 MILYNELNI
+1 
-10 FKKIFLFY
+10 
-18 DKNGIMLNIGENMYT
+18 MYT
-33 KDKNYFNKKGLTN
+33 KDKSEFKNKIKGLT
-46 EEASKKLKT
+46 EEEVIEKRKKC
-55 FGYNELSQKKKK
+55 GYNELSQKKKK
-67 SILKMILEQFTDA
+67 TILNMIFEQLSDA
-80 MIVILIIAA
+80 MIIILFVAA
-89 IVSFILGETA
+89 IVSYLLGEKA
-99 ETIVIFVIVIINA
+99 EAIVILVIIIINII
-112 VISIVQEV
+112 ISVFQEK
-120 KAENAIAALK
+120 KAENAVELLK
-130 TMSAPNV
+130 SMNAPNV
-137 KVIRDGIKK
+137 KVLRDGIRK
-146 IIPARELV
+146 IISAKELV
-154 VDDIVLIE
+154 IDDIVFIE

-191 PVYKDEDKVLDE
+191 PVYKDENIVLDE

-218 IVTYGTGKGIVV
+218 IVTYGSGMGIVV
-230 ATGMNTEV
+230 AIGMDTEV
-238 GKIANMLENTDELDT
+238 GKIANMLENADELDT

-268 VGIIISIFVFVIGLL
+268 VGIIISIIVFIIGLL
-283 YGKDLVT
+283 YGKDIVEV
-290 ILMISISLAISVIP
+290 LMIAISLAISVIP

-320 RMVKKNALIRKLP
+320 RMAKKNALIRKLP

-339 STTVICSDKTG
+339 STTVICTDKTG

-357 TVKEFALYDDF
+357 TVKEYALYSDF
-368 MDNKVNIGKIDNK
+368 INGEVNIGKVKNK

-390 NNATLN
+390 NNATLE
-396 IGDPTEIALLEFAQK
+396 IGDPTEIALLEFAKK
-411 NDCLVSFERLI
+411 NNKLVKYKRVSEI
-422 ELPFDSVRK
+422 PFDSIRK
-431 RMTTVNKIDGA
+431 RMTTVNKIKNYIV
-442 TAYTKGAIDTVLP
+442 YTKGAVDTVLP
-455 LCNKILVGSKVKNI
+455 LCNKILDGNKIKNL
-469 TYEEIDKIYELCESA
+469 TYEEIDKIYDLCNQA

-490 VLSFAYKK
+490 VLAFAYKN
-498 VSNLDEDLESDL
+498 VDDLETDLESDL

-521 PRVEVKKAIET
+521 PRNEVKKAIET

-537 IKVIMITGDHVETAL
+537 IKVIMITGDHIETAL
-552 AITKQLDIY
+552 AITKQLNIY
-561 QEGDLAISGSDLE
+561 KEGDLAISGFDLE
-574 KMSDEELDK
+574 KISDKQLDK
-583 VVLKTSV
+583 IVLKTSV

-620 NDAPALKAASIGI
+620 NDAPALKSADIGI
-633 AMGKNGTDV
+633 SMGKSGTDV

-655 FATIESAIKE
+655 FKTIEYAIKE

-691 FIAMLANIGTPI
+691 FIAMIANIGTPI

-716 TIPALGLGVDPAS
+716 TIPALAIGVDPAPC
-729 SDIMTK
+729 DIMDK
-735 KPIKEGTLFEKGLIF
+735 QPIKVGTLFEKGLIL

-755 GIIISIITL
+755 GILISIITL

-771 LDSPNEGVTMAFI
+771 LDSPKEGVTMAFI

-789 QIIHSLNQHSPDI
+789 QIIHSLNQHSSTI

-809 ARNWYLYLSMFISIV
+809 ARNWYLYLAMFISTIV
-824 ILLLLVY
+824 LLMLVFV
-831 IKPIA
+831 KPIA
-836 LFLSLQQPNSFEW
+836 KFLSLQQPNLFEW
-849 TIIILLSLIP
+849 AVIILLSLVP
-859 LIIVELY
+859 LVVVEIY
-866 KLFKKT
+866 KLIKKFI

>member
-1 MILYNELNI
+1 
-10 FKKIFLFY
+10 
-18 DKNGIMLNIGENMYT
+18 MYT
-33 KDKNYFNKKGLTN
+33 KDKSEFKNKIKGLT
-46 EEASKKLKT
+46 EEEVIEKRKKC
-55 FGYNELSQKKKK
+55 GYNELSQKKKK
-67 SILKMILEQFTDA
+67 TILNMIFEQLSDA
-80 MIVILIIAA
+80 MIIILFVAA
-89 IVSFILGETA
+89 IVSYLLGEKA
-99 ETIVIFVIVIINA
+99 EAIVILVIIIINII
-112 VISIVQEV
+112 ISVFQEK
-120 KAENAIAALK
+120 KAENAVELLK
-130 TMSAPNV
+130 SMNAPNV
-137 KVIRDGIKK
+137 KVLRDGIRK
-146 IIPARELV
+146 IISAKELV
-154 VDDIVLIE
+154 IDDIVFIE

-191 PVYKDEDKVLDE
+191 PVYKDENIVLDE

-218 IVTYGTGKGIVV
+218 IVTYGSGMGIVV
-230 ATGMNTEV
+230 AIGMNTEV
-238 GKIANMLENTDELDT
+238 GKIANMLENADELDT

-268 VGIIISIFVFVIGLL
+268 FGIIVSISVFIIGLL
-283 YGKDLVT
+283 YGKDIVEV
-290 ILMISISLAISVIP
+290 LMIAISLAISVIP

-320 RMVKKNALIRKLP
+320 RMAKKNALIRKLP

-339 STTVICSDKTG
+339 STTVICTDKTG

-357 TVKEFALYDDF
+357 TVKEYALYSDF
-368 MDNKVNIGKIDNK
+368 INGEVNIGKVKNK

-390 NNATLN
+390 NNATLE
-396 IGDPTEIALLEFAQK
+396 IGDPTEIALLEFAKK
-411 NDCLVSFERLI
+411 NNKLVKYKRVSEI
-422 ELPFDSVRK
+422 PFDSIRK
-431 RMTTVNKIDGA
+431 RMTTVNKIKNYIV
-442 TAYTKGAIDTVLP
+442 YTKGAVDTVLP
-455 LCNKILVGSKVKNI
+455 LCNKILDGNKIKNL
-469 TYEEIDKIYELCESA
+469 TYEEIDKIYDLCNQA

-490 VLSFAYKK
+490 VLAFAYKN
-498 VSNLDEDLESDL
+498 VDDLETDLESDL

-521 PRVEVKKAIET
+521 PRNEVKKAIET

-537 IKVIMITGDHVETAL
+537 IKVIMITGDHIETAL
-552 AITKQLDIY
+552 AITKQLNIY
-561 QEGDLAISGSDLE
+561 KEGDLAISGFDLE
-574 KMSDEELDK
+574 KISDKQLDK
-583 VVLKTSV
+583 IVLKTSV

-620 NDAPALKAASIGI
+620 NDAPALKSADIGI
-633 AMGKNGTDV
+633 SMGKSGTDV

-655 FATIESAIKE
+655 FKTIEYAIKE

-691 FIAMLANIGTPI
+691 FIAMIANIGTPI

-716 TIPALGLGVDPAS
+716 TIPALAIGVDPAPC
-729 SDIMTK
+729 DIMDK
-735 KPIKEGTLFEKGLIF
+735 QPIKVGTLFEKGLIL

-755 GIIISIITL
+755 GVLISIITL

-771 LDSPNEGVTMAFI
+771 LDSPKEGVTMAFI

-789 QIIHSLNQHSPDI
+789 QIIHSLNQHSSTI

-809 ARNWYLYLSMFISIV
+809 ARNWYLYLAMFISTIV
-824 ILLLLVY
+824 LLMLVFL
-831 IKPIA
+831 KPIA
-836 LFLSLQQPNSFEW
+836 KFLSLQQPNLFEW
-849 TIIILLSLIP
+849 AVIILLSLVP
-859 LIIVELY
+859 LVVVEIY
-866 KLFKKT
+866 KLIKKFI

>member
-1 MILYNELNI
+1 
-10 FKKIFLFY
+10 
-18 DKNGIMLNIGENMYT
+18 MYT
-33 KDKNYFNKKGLTN
+33 KDKSEFKNKIKGLT
-46 EEASKKLKT
+46 EEEVIEKRKKC
-55 FGYNELSQKKKK
+55 GYNELSQKKKK
-67 SILKMILEQFTDA
+67 TILNMIFEQLSDA
-80 MIVILIIAA
+80 MIIILFVAA
-89 IVSFILGETA
+89 IVSYLLGEKA
-99 ETIVIFVIVIINA
+99 EAIVILVIIIINII
-112 VISIVQEV
+112 ISVFQEK
-120 KAENAIAALK
+120 KAENAVELLK
-130 TMSAPNV
+130 SMNAPNV
-137 KVIRDGIKK
+137 KVLRDGIRK
-146 IIPARELV
+146 IISAKELV
-154 VDDIVLIE
+154 IDDIVFIE

-191 PVYKDEDKVLDE
+191 PVYKDENIVLDE

-218 IVTYGTGKGIVV
+218 IVTYGSGMGIVV
-230 ATGMNTEV
+230 AIGMDTEV
-238 GKIANMLENTDELDT
+238 GKIANMLENADELDT

-268 VGIIISIFVFVIGLL
+268 FGIIISIIVFIIGLL
-283 YGKDLVT
+283 YGKDIVEV
-290 ILMISISLAISVIP
+290 LMIAISLAISVIP

-320 RMVKKNALIRKLP
+320 RMAKKNALIRKLP

-339 STTVICSDKTG
+339 STTVICTDKTG

-357 TVKEFALYDDF
+357 TVKEYALYSDF
-368 MDNKVNIGKIDNK
+368 INGEVNIGKVKNK

-390 NNATLN
+390 NNATLE
-396 IGDPTEIALLEFAQK
+396 IGDPTEIALLEFAKK
-411 NDCLVSFERLI
+411 NNRLVKYKRVSEI
-422 ELPFDSVRK
+422 PFDSIRK
-431 RMTTVNKIDGA
+431 RMTTVNKIKNYIV
-442 TAYTKGAIDTVLP
+442 YTKGAVDTVLP
-455 LCNKILVGSKVKNI
+455 LCNKILDGNKIKNL
-469 TYEEIDKIYELCESA
+469 TYEEIDKIYDLCNQA

-490 VLSFAYKK
+490 VLAFAYKN
-498 VSNLDEDLESDL
+498 VDDLETDLESDL

-521 PRVEVKKAIET
+521 PRNEVKKAIET

-537 IKVIMITGDHVETAL
+537 IKVIMITGDHIETAL
-552 AITKQLDIY
+552 AITKQLNIY
-561 QEGDLAISGSDLE
+561 KEGDLAISGLDLE
-574 KMSDEELDK
+574 KISDKQLDK
-583 VVLKTSV
+583 IVLKTSV

-620 NDAPALKAASIGI
+620 NDAPALKSADIGI
-633 AMGKNGTDV
+633 SMGKSGTDV

-655 FATIESAIKE
+655 FKTIEYAIKE

-691 FIAMLANIGTPI
+691 FIAMIANIGTPI

-716 TIPALGLGVDPAS
+716 TIPALAIGVDPAPC
-729 SDIMTK
+729 DIMDK
-735 KPIKEGTLFEKGLIF
+735 QPIKVGTLFEKGLIL

-755 GIIISIITL
+755 GVLISIITL

-771 LDSPNEGVTMAFI
+771 LDSPKEGVTMAFI

-789 QIIHSLNQHSPDI
+789 QIIHSLNQHSSTI

-809 ARNWYLYLSMFISIV
+809 ARNWYLYLAMFISTIV
-824 ILLLLVY
+824 LLMLVFV
-831 IKPIA
+831 KPIA
-836 LFLSLQQPNSFEW
+836 EFLSLQQPNLFEW
-849 TIIILLSLIP
+849 AVIILLSLVP
-859 LIIVELY
+859 LVVVEIY
-866 KLFKKT
+866 KLIKKFI

>member
-1 MILYNELNI
+1 
-10 FKKIFLFY
+10 
-18 DKNGIMLNIGENMYT
+18 MYT
-33 KDKNYFNKKGLTN
+33 KDKSEFKNKIKGLT
-46 EEASKKLKT
+46 EEEVIEKRKKC
-55 FGYNELSQKKKK
+55 GYNELSQKKKK
-67 SILKMILEQFTDA
+67 TILNMIFEQLSDA
-80 MIVILIIAA
+80 MIIILFVAA
-89 IVSFILGETA
+89 IVSYLLGEKA
-99 ETIVIFVIVIINA
+99 EAIVILVIIIINII
-112 VISIVQEV
+112 ISVFQEK
-120 KAENAIAALK
+120 KAENAVELLK
-130 TMSAPNV
+130 SMNAPNV
-137 KVIRDGIKK
+137 KVLRDGIRK
-146 IIPARELV
+146 IISAKELV
-154 VDDIVLIE
+154 IDDIVFIE

-191 PVYKDEDKVLDE
+191 PVYKDENIVLDE

-218 IVTYGTGKGIVV
+218 IVTYGSGMGIVV
-230 ATGMNTEV
+230 AIGMNTEV
-238 GKIANMLENTDELDT
+238 GKIANMLENADELDT

-268 VGIIISIFVFVIGLL
+268 FGIIVSIIVFIIGLL
-283 YGKDLVT
+283 YGKDIVEV
-290 ILMISISLAISVIP
+290 LMIAISLAISVIP

-320 RMVKKNALIRKLP
+320 RMAKKNALIRKLP

-339 STTVICSDKTG
+339 STTVICTDKTG

-357 TVKEFALYDDF
+357 TVKEYALYSDF
-368 MDNKVNIGKIDNK
+368 INGEVNIGKVKNK

-390 NNATLN
+390 NNATLE
-396 IGDPTEIALLEFAQK
+396 IGDPTEIALLEFAKK
-411 NDCLVSFERLI
+411 NNRLVKYKRVSEI
-422 ELPFDSVRK
+422 PFDSIRK
-431 RMTTVNKIDGA
+431 RMTTVNKIKNYIV
-442 TAYTKGAIDTVLP
+442 YTKGAVDTVLP
-455 LCNKILVGSKVKNI
+455 LCNKILDGNKIKNL
-469 TYEEIDKIYELCESA
+469 TYEEIDKIYDLCNQA

-490 VLSFAYKK
+490 VLAFAYKN
-498 VSNLDEDLESDL
+498 VDDLETDLESDL

-521 PRVEVKKAIET
+521 PRNEVKKAIET

-537 IKVIMITGDHVETAL
+537 IKVIMITGDHIETAL
-552 AITKQLDIY
+552 AITKQLNIY
-561 QEGDLAISGSDLE
+561 KEGDLAISGFDLE
-574 KMSDEELDK
+574 KIKDKQLDK
-583 VVLKTSV
+583 IVLKTSV

-620 NDAPALKAASIGI
+620 NDAPALKSADIGI
-633 AMGKNGTDV
+633 SMGKSGTDV

-655 FATIESAIKE
+655 FKTIEYAIKE

-691 FIAMLANIGTPI
+691 FIAMIANIGTPI

-716 TIPALGLGVDPAS
+716 TIPALAIGVDPAPC
-729 SDIMTK
+729 DIMDK
-735 KPIKEGTLFEKGLIF
+735 QPIKVGTLFEKGLIL

-755 GIIISIITL
+755 GVLISIITL

-771 LDSPNEGVTMAFI
+771 LDSPKEGVTMAFI

-789 QIIHSLNQHSPDI
+789 QIIHSLNQHSSTI

-809 ARNWYLYLSMFISIV
+809 ARNWYLYLAMFISTIV
-824 ILLLLVY
+824 LLMLVFV
-831 IKPIA
+831 KPIA
-836 LFLSLQQPNSFEW
+836 EFLSLQQPNLFEW
-849 TIIILLSLIP
+849 AVIILLS
-859 LIIVELY
+859 IVTLVVVEIY
-866 KLFKKT
+866 KLIKKFI

>member
-1 MILYNELNI
+1 
-10 FKKIFLFY
+10 
-18 DKNGIMLNIGENMYT
+18 MYT
-33 KDKNYFNKKGLTN
+33 KDKSEFKNKIKGLT
-46 EEASKKLKT
+46 EDEVIEKRKKC
-55 FGYNELSQKKKK
+55 GYNELSQKKKK
-67 SILKMILEQFTDA
+67 TILNMIFEQLSDA
-80 MIVILIIAA
+80 MIIILFVAA
-89 IVSFILGETA
+89 IVSYLLGEKA
-99 ETIVIFVIVIINA
+99 EAIVILVIIIINII
-112 VISIVQEV
+112 ISVFQEK
-120 KAENAIAALK
+120 KAENAVELLK
-130 TMSAPNV
+130 SMNAPNV
-137 KVIRDGIKK
+137 KVLRDGIRK
-146 IIPARELV
+146 IISAKELV
-154 VDDIVLIE
+154 IDDIVFIE

-191 PVYKDEDKVLDE
+191 PVYKDENIVLDE

-218 IVTYGTGKGIVV
+218 IVTYGSGMGIVV
-230 ATGMNTEV
+230 AIGMNTEV
-238 GKIANMLENTDELDT
+238 GKIANMLENADELDT

-268 VGIIISIFVFVIGLL
+268 FGIIISIIVFIIGLL
-283 YGKDLVT
+283 YGKDIVEV
-290 ILMISISLAISVIP
+290 LMIAISLAISVIP

-320 RMVKKNALIRKLP
+320 RMAKKNALIRKLP

-339 STTVICSDKTG
+339 STTVICTDKTG

-357 TVKEFALYDDF
+357 TVKEYALYSDF
-368 MDNKVNIGKIDNK
+368 INGEVNIGKVKNK

-390 NNATLN
+390 NNATLE
-396 IGDPTEIALLEFAQK
+396 IGDPTEIALLEFAKK
-411 NDCLVSFERLI
+411 NNRLVKYKRVSEI
-422 ELPFDSVRK
+422 PFDSIRK
-431 RMTTVNKIDGA
+431 RMTTVNKIKNYIV
-442 TAYTKGAIDTVLP
+442 YTKGAVDTVLP
-455 LCNKILVGSKVKNI
+455 LCNKILDGNKIKNL
-469 TYEEIDKIYELCESA
+469 TYEEIDKIYDLCNQA

-490 VLSFAYKK
+490 VLAFAYKN
-498 VSNLDEDLESDL
+498 VDDLETDLESDL

-521 PRVEVKKAIET
+521 PRNEVKKAIET

-537 IKVIMITGDHVETAL
+537 IKVIMITGDHIETAL
-552 AITKQLDIY
+552 AITKQLNIY
-561 QEGDLAISGSDLE
+561 KEGDLAISGLDLE
-574 KMSDEELDK
+574 KISDKQLDK
-583 VVLKTSV
+583 IVLKTSV

-620 NDAPALKAASIGI
+620 NDAPALKSADIGI
-633 AMGKNGTDV
+633 SMGKSGTDV

-655 FATIESAIKE
+655 FKTIEYAIKE

-691 FIAMLANIGTPI
+691 FIAMIANIGTPI

-716 TIPALGLGVDPAS
+716 TIPALAIGVDPAPC
-729 SDIMTK
+729 DIMDK
-735 KPIKEGTLFEKGLIF
+735 QPIKVGTLFEKGLIL

-755 GIIISIITL
+755 GVLISIITL

-771 LDSPNEGVTMAFI
+771 LDSPKEGVTMAFI

-789 QIIHSLNQHSPDI
+789 QIIHSLNQHSSTI

-809 ARNWYLYLSMFISIV
+809 ARNWYLYLAMFISTIV
-824 ILLLLVY
+824 LLMLVFV
-831 IKPIA
+831 KPIA
-836 LFLSLQQPNSFEW
+836 KFLSLQQPNLFEW
-849 TIIILLSLIP
+849 AVIILLSLVP
-859 LIIVELY
+859 LVVVEIY
-866 KLFKKT
+866 KLIKKFI

>member
-1 MILYNELNI
+1 
-10 FKKIFLFY
+10 
-18 DKNGIMLNIGENMYT
+18 MYT
-33 KDKNYFNKKGLTN
+33 KDKSEFKNKIKGLT
-46 EEASKKLKT
+46 EEEVIEKRKKC
-55 FGYNELSQKKKK
+55 GYNELSQKKKK
-67 SILKMILEQFTDA
+67 TILNMIFEQLSDA
-80 MIVILIIAA
+80 MIIILFVAA
-89 IVSFILGETA
+89 IVSYLLGEKA
-99 ETIVIFVIVIINA
+99 EAIVILVIIIINII
-112 VISIVQEV
+112 ISVFQEK
-120 KAENAIAALK
+120 KAENAVELLK
-130 TMSAPNV
+130 SMNAPNV
-137 KVIRDGIKK
+137 KVLRDGIRK
-146 IIPARELV
+146 IISAKELV
-154 VDDIVLIE
+154 IDDIVFIE

-191 PVYKDEDKVLDE
+191 PVYKDENIVLDE

-218 IVTYGTGKGIVV
+218 IVTYGSGMGIVV
-230 ATGMNTEV
+230 AIGMDTEV
-238 GKIANMLENTDELDT
+238 GKIANMLENADELDT

-268 VGIIISIFVFVIGLL
+268 FGIIISIIVFIIGLL
-283 YGKDLVT
+283 YGKDIVEV
-290 ILMISISLAISVIP
+290 LMIAISLAISVIP

-320 RMVKKNALIRKLP
+320 RMAKKNALIRKLP

-339 STTVICSDKTG
+339 STTVICTDKTG

-357 TVKEFALYDDF
+357 TVKEYALYSDF
-368 MDNKVNIGKIDNK
+368 INGEVNIGKVKNK

-390 NNATLN
+390 NNATLE
-396 IGDPTEIALLEFAQK
+396 IGDPTEIALLEFAKK
-411 NDCLVSFERLI
+411 NNRLVKYKRVSEI
-422 ELPFDSVRK
+422 PFDSIRK
-431 RMTTVNKIDGA
+431 RMTTVNKIKNYIV
-442 TAYTKGAIDTVLP
+442 YTKGAVDTVLP
-455 LCNKILVGSKVKNI
+455 LCNKILDGNKIKNL
-469 TYEEIDKIYELCESA
+469 TYEEIDKIYDLCNQA

-490 VLSFAYKK
+490 VLAFAYKN
-498 VSNLDEDLESDL
+498 VDDLETDLESDL

-521 PRVEVKKAIET
+521 PRNEVKKAIET

-537 IKVIMITGDHVETAL
+537 IKVIMITGDHIETAL
-552 AITKQLDIY
+552 AITKQLNIY
-561 QEGDLAISGSDLE
+561 KEGDLAISGFDLE
-574 KMSDEELDK
+574 KISDKQLDK
-583 VVLKTSV
+583 IVLKTSV

-620 NDAPALKAASIGI
+620 NDAPALKSADIGI
-633 AMGKNGTDV
+633 SMGKSGTDV

-655 FATIESAIKE
+655 FKTIEYAIKE

-691 FIAMLANIGTPI
+691 FIAMIANIGTPI

-716 TIPALGLGVDPAS
+716 TIPALAIGVDPAPC
-729 SDIMTK
+729 DIMDK
-735 KPIKEGTLFEKGLIF
+735 QPIKVGTLFEKGLIL

-755 GIIISIITL
+755 GVLISIITL

-771 LDSPNEGVTMAFI
+771 LDSPKEGVTMAFI

-789 QIIHSLNQHSPDI
+789 QIIHSLNQHSSSI

-809 ARNWYLYLSMFISIV
+809 ARNWYLYLAMFISTIV
-824 ILLLLVY
+824 LLMLVFV
-831 IKPIA
+831 KPIA
-836 LFLSLQQPNSFEW
+836 KFLSLQQPNLFEW
-849 TIIILLSLIP
+849 AVIILLSLVP
-859 LIIVELY
+859 LVVVEIY
-866 KLFKKT
+866 KLIKKFI

>member
-1 MILYNELNI
+1 MHTIEKEELL
-10 FKKIFLFY
+10 KKYSL
-18 DKNGIMLNIGENMYT
+18 D
-33 KDKNYFNKKGLTN
+33 GLT
-46 EEASKKLKT
+46 EEEVSKLLNKN
-55 FGYNELSQKKKK
+55 GYNELKSKKKK
-67 SILKMILEQFTDA
+67 TLLKMILEQFTDSMIIILFIA
-80 MIVILIIAA
+80 AIISFILNEKAESIVILII
-89 IVSFILGETA
+89 
-99 ETIVIFVIVIINA
+99 IVINA
-112 VISIVQEV
+112 IISIVQER
-120 KAENAIAALK
+120 KAENAIESLK
-130 TMSAPNV
+130 NMNKSMA
-137 KVIRDGIKK
+137 KVIRNGQRK
-146 IIPARELV
+146 IIDARELV
-154 VDDIVLIE
+154 IGDIVLIE

-172 LLETSRLQIAE
+172 LIETSRLQISE

-191 PVYKDEDKVLDE
+191 SVYKDENAVLDK
-203 NTLLGDRVNMAYSST
+203 NTLLGDRINMAYSGT
-218 IVTYGTGKGIVV
+218 IVTYGTGIGIVC

-253 PLKQKLNKIGKILSL
+253 PLKRKLNKIGKVLSL
-268 VGIIISIFVFVIGLL
+268 VGIVISVIIFMIGLL
-283 YGKDLVT
+283 YGKDFVSV
-290 ILMISISLAISVIP
+290 LMIAISLAISVIP

-320 RMVKKNALIRKLP
+320 RMAKQNALIRKLP

-357 TVKEFALYDDF
+357 TVKEFVLYDDF
-368 MDNKVNIGKIDNK
+368 INGKVNTGKVTNK

-390 NNATLN
+390 NNATLE
-396 IGDPTEIALLEFAQK
+396 IGDPTEIALKQFAHK
-411 NDCLVSFERLI
+411 NNSLVDYERVL
-422 ELPFDSVRK
+422 ELPFDSDRK
-431 RMTTVNKIDGA
+431 RMTTINKIDDYVI
-442 TAYTKGAIDTVLP
+442 YTKGAIDSILP
-455 LCNKILVGSKVKNI
+455 ICTKIDVNGDVKELSN
-469 TYEEIDKIYELCESA
+469 ELKSKIYDLCEQS
-484 SKRAMR
+484 SKNAMR
-490 VLSFAYKK
+490 VLAFAYKK
-498 VSNLDEDLESDL
+498 VKSIPKEIENDLV
-510 IFIGVVCMIDP
+510 FVGVVGMIDP

-552 AITKQLDIY
+552 AITKQLNIY
-561 QEGDLAISGSDLE
+561 QKGDLAISGDDLN
-574 KMSDEELDK
+574 KMSDKELDK

-603 NSIKRNNN
+603 NSIKRTNN

-620 NDAPALKAASIGI
+620 NDAPALKTADIGI
-633 AMGKNGTDV
+633 AMGKGGTDV

-655 FATIESAIKE
+655 FTTIEYAIKE

-681 AGNISEVLVI
+681 AGNISEVLTI
-691 FIAMLANIGTPI
+691 FIAMIANIGTPI

-716 TIPALGLGVDPAS
+716 TIPALALGVDPAS
-729 SDIMTK
+729 DDIMEQ
-735 KPIKEGTLFEKGLIF
+735 KPIKVGTLFEEGLIK

-755 GIIISIITL
+755 GIIISMITL

-784 TLSLS
+784 TLCLS
-789 QIIHSLNQHSPDI
+789 QIIHSLNQHSSTI

-809 ARNWYLYLSMFISIV
+809 ARNLYLYLAMLISLIV
-824 ILLLLVY
+824 LLMLVF

-836 LFLSLQQPNSFEW
+836 TFLSLQQPTLLEW
-849 TIIILLSLIP
+849 LIIIILSLVP
-859 LIIVELY
+859 LIIVEIH
-866 KLFKKT
+866 KLITKILIKNKK

>member
-1 MILYNELNI
+1 
-10 FKKIFLFY
+10 
-18 DKNGIMLNIGENMYT
+18 MYT
-33 KDKNYFNKKGLTN
+33 KDKSEFKNKIKGLT
-46 EEASKKLKT
+46 EEEVIEKRKKC
-55 FGYNELSQKKKK
+55 GYNELSQKKKK
-67 SILKMILEQFTDA
+67 TILNMIFEQLSDA
-80 MIVILIIAA
+80 MIIILFVAA
-89 IVSFILGETA
+89 IVSYLLGEKA
-99 ETIVIFVIVIINA
+99 EAIVILVIIIINII
-112 VISIVQEV
+112 ISVFQEK
-120 KAENAIAALK
+120 KAENAVELLK
-130 TMSAPNV
+130 SMNAPNV
-137 KVIRDGIKK
+137 KVLRDGIRK
-146 IIPARELV
+146 IISAKELV
-154 VDDIVLIE
+154 IDDIVFIE

-191 PVYKDEDKVLDE
+191 PVYKDENIVLDE

-218 IVTYGTGKGIVV
+218 IVTYGSGMGIVV
-230 ATGMNTEV
+230 AIGMNTEV
-238 GKIANMLENTDELDT
+238 GKIANMLENADELDT

-268 VGIIISIFVFVIGLL
+268 FGIIVSIIVFIIGLL
-283 YGKDLVT
+283 YGKDIVEV
-290 ILMISISLAISVIP
+290 LMIAISLAISVIP

-320 RMVKKNALIRKLP
+320 RMAKKNALIRKLP

-339 STTVICSDKTG
+339 STTVICTDKTG

-357 TVKEFALYDDF
+357 TVKEYALYSDF
-368 MDNKVNIGKIDNK
+368 INGEVNIGKVKNK

-390 NNATLN
+390 NNATLE
-396 IGDPTEIALLEFAQK
+396 IGDPTEIALLEFAKK
-411 NDCLVSFERLI
+411 NNRLVKYKRVSEI
-422 ELPFDSVRK
+422 PFDSIRK
-431 RMTTVNKIDGA
+431 RMTTVNKIKNYIV
-442 TAYTKGAIDTVLP
+442 YTKGAVDTVLP
-455 LCNKILVGSKVKNI
+455 LCNKILDGNKIKNL
-469 TYEEIDKIYELCESA
+469 TYEEIDKIYDLCNQA

-490 VLSFAYKK
+490 VLAFAYKN
-498 VSNLDEDLESDL
+498 VDDLETDLESDL

-521 PRVEVKKAIET
+521 PRNEVKKAIET

-537 IKVIMITGDHVETAL
+537 IKVIMITGDHIETAL
-552 AITKQLDIY
+552 AITKQLNIY
-561 QEGDLAISGSDLE
+561 KEGDLAISGFDLE
-574 KMSDEELDK
+574 KISDKQLDK
-583 VVLKTSV
+583 IVLKTSV

-620 NDAPALKAASIGI
+620 NDAPALKSADIGI
-633 AMGKNGTDV
+633 SMGKSGTDV

-655 FATIESAIKE
+655 FKTIEYAIKE

-691 FIAMLANIGTPI
+691 FIAMIANIGTPI

-716 TIPALGLGVDPAS
+716 TIPALAIGVDPAPC
-729 SDIMTK
+729 DIMEK
-735 KPIKEGTLFEKGLIF
+735 PPIKVGTLFEKGLIL

-755 GIIISIITL
+755 GVLISIITL

-771 LDSPNEGVTMAFI
+771 LDSPKEGVTMAFI

-789 QIIHSLNQHSPDI
+789 QIIHSLNQHSSTI

-809 ARNWYLYLSMFISIV
+809 ARNWYLYLAMFISTIV
-824 ILLLLVY
+824 LLMLVFV
-831 IKPIA
+831 KPIA
-836 LFLSLQQPNSFEW
+836 EFLSLQQPNLFEW
-849 TIIILLSLIP
+849 AVIILLS
-859 LIIVELY
+859 IVTLVVVEIY
-866 KLFKKT
+866 KLIKKFI

>member
-1 MILYNELNI
+1 
-10 FKKIFLFY
+10 
-18 DKNGIMLNIGENMYT
+18 MYT
-33 KDKNYFNKKGLTN
+33 KDKSEFKNKIKGLT
-46 EEASKKLKT
+46 EEEVIEKRKKC
-55 FGYNELSQKKKK
+55 GYNELSQKKKK
-67 SILKMILEQFTDA
+67 TILNMIFEQLSDA
-80 MIVILIIAA
+80 MIIILFVAA
-89 IVSFILGETA
+89 IVSYLLGEKA
-99 ETIVIFVIVIINA
+99 EAIVILVIIIINII
-112 VISIVQEV
+112 ISVFQEK
-120 KAENAIAALK
+120 KAENAVELLK
-130 TMSAPNV
+130 SMNAPNV
-137 KVIRDGIKK
+137 KVLRDGIRK
-146 IIPARELV
+146 IISAKELV
-154 VDDIVLIE
+154 IDDIVFIE

-191 PVYKDEDKVLDE
+191 PVYKDENIVLDE

-218 IVTYGTGKGIVV
+218 IVTYGSGMGIVV
-230 ATGMNTEV
+230 AIGMNTEV
-238 GKIANMLENTDELDT
+238 GKIANMLENADELDT

-268 VGIIISIFVFVIGLL
+268 FGIIISIIVFIIGLL
-283 YGKDLVT
+283 YGKDIVEV
-290 ILMISISLAISVIP
+290 LMIAISLAISVIP

-320 RMVKKNALIRKLP
+320 RMAKKNALIRKLP

-339 STTVICSDKTG
+339 STTVICTDKTG

-357 TVKEFALYDDF
+357 TVKEYALYSDF
-368 MDNKVNIGKIDNK
+368 INGEVNIGKVKNK

-390 NNATLN
+390 NNATLE
-396 IGDPTEIALLEFAQK
+396 IGDPTEIALLEFAKK
-411 NDCLVSFERLI
+411 NNRLVKYKRVSEI
-422 ELPFDSVRK
+422 PFDSIRK
-431 RMTTVNKIDGA
+431 RMTTVNKIKNYIV
-442 TAYTKGAIDTVLP
+442 YTKGAVDTVLP
-455 LCNKILVGSKVKNI
+455 LCNKILDGNKIKNL
-469 TYEEIDKIYELCESA
+469 TYEEIDKIYDLCNQA

-490 VLSFAYKK
+490 VLAFAYKN
-498 VSNLDEDLESDL
+498 VDDLETDLESDL

-521 PRVEVKKAIET
+521 PRNEVKKAIET

-537 IKVIMITGDHVETAL
+537 IKVIMITGDHIETAL
-552 AITKQLDIY
+552 AITKQLNIY
-561 QEGDLAISGSDLE
+561 KEGDLAISGLDLE
-574 KMSDEELDK
+574 KISDKQLDK
-583 VVLKTSV
+583 IVLKTSV

-620 NDAPALKAASIGI
+620 NDAPALKSADIGI
-633 AMGKNGTDV
+633 SMGKSGTDV

-655 FATIESAIKE
+655 FKTIEYAIKE

-691 FIAMLANIGTPI
+691 FIAMIANIGTPI

-716 TIPALGLGVDPAS
+716 TIPALAIGVDPAPC
-729 SDIMTK
+729 DIMDK
-735 KPIKEGTLFEKGLIF
+735 QPIKVGTLFEKGLIL

-755 GIIISIITL
+755 GVLISIITL

-771 LDSPNEGVTMAFI
+771 LDSPKEGVTMAFI

-789 QIIHSLNQHSPDI
+789 QIIHSLNQHSSTI

-809 ARNWYLYLSMFISIV
+809 ARNWYLYLAMFISTIV
-824 ILLLLVY
+824 LLMLVFV
-831 IKPIA
+831 KPIA
-836 LFLSLQQPNSFEW
+836 KFLSLQQPNLFEW
-849 TIIILLSLIP
+849 AVIILLSLVP
-859 LIIVELY
+859 LVVVEIY
-866 KLFKKT
+866 KLIKKFI

>member
-1 MILYNELNI
+1 
-10 FKKIFLFY
+10 
-18 DKNGIMLNIGENMYT
+18 MYT
-33 KDKNYFNKKGLTN
+33 KDKSEFKNKIKGLT
-46 EEASKKLKT
+46 EEEVIEKRKKC
-55 FGYNELSQKKKK
+55 GYNELSQKKKK
-67 SILKMILEQFTDA
+67 TILNMIFEQLSDA
-80 MIVILIIAA
+80 MIIILFVAA
-89 IVSFILGETA
+89 IVSYLLGEKA
-99 ETIVIFVIVIINA
+99 EAIVILVIIIINII
-112 VISIVQEV
+112 ISVFQEK
-120 KAENAIAALK
+120 KAENAVELLK
-130 TMSAPNV
+130 SMNAPNV
-137 KVIRDGIKK
+137 KVLRDGIRK
-146 IIPARELV
+146 IISAKELV
-154 VDDIVLIE
+154 IDDIVFIE

-191 PVYKDEDKVLDE
+191 PVYKDENIVLDE

-218 IVTYGTGKGIVV
+218 IVTYGSGMGIVV
-230 ATGMNTEV
+230 AIGMDTEV
-238 GKIANMLENTDELDT
+238 GKIANMLENADELDT

-268 VGIIISIFVFVIGLL
+268 FGIIVSISVFIIGLL
-283 YGKDLVT
+283 YGKDIVEV
-290 ILMISISLAISVIP
+290 LMIAISLAISVIP

-320 RMVKKNALIRKLP
+320 RMAKKNALIRKLP

-339 STTVICSDKTG
+339 STTVICTDKTG

-357 TVKEFALYDDF
+357 TVKEYALYSDF
-368 MDNKVNIGKIDNK
+368 INGEVNIGKVKNK

-390 NNATLN
+390 NNATLE
-396 IGDPTEIALLEFAQK
+396 IGDPTEIALLEFAKK
-411 NDCLVSFERLI
+411 NNRLVKYKRVSEI
-422 ELPFDSVRK
+422 PFDSIRK
-431 RMTTVNKIDGA
+431 RMTTVNKIKNYIV
-442 TAYTKGAIDTVLP
+442 YTKGAVDTVLP
-455 LCNKILVGSKVKNI
+455 LCNKILDGNKIKNL
-469 TYEEIDKIYELCESA
+469 TYEEIDKIYDLCNQA

-490 VLSFAYKK
+490 VLAFAYKN
-498 VSNLDEDLESDL
+498 VDDLETDLESDL

-521 PRVEVKKAIET
+521 PRNEVKKAIET

-537 IKVIMITGDHVETAL
+537 IKVIMITGDHIETAL
-552 AITKQLDIY
+552 AITKQLNIY
-561 QEGDLAISGSDLE
+561 KEGDLAISGFDLE
-574 KMSDEELDK
+574 KISDKQLDK
-583 VVLKTSV
+583 IVLKTSV

-620 NDAPALKAASIGI
+620 NDAPALKSADIGI
-633 AMGKNGTDV
+633 SMGKSGTDV

-655 FATIESAIKE
+655 FKTIEYAIKE

-691 FIAMLANIGTPI
+691 FIAMIANIGTPI

-716 TIPALGLGVDPAS
+716 TIPALAIGVDPAPC
-729 SDIMTK
+729 DIMDK
-735 KPIKEGTLFEKGLIF
+735 QPIKVGTLFEKGLIL

-755 GIIISIITL
+755 GILISIITL

-771 LDSPNEGVTMAFI
+771 LDSPKEGVTMAFI

-789 QIIHSLNQHSPDI
+789 QIIHSLNQHSSTI

-809 ARNWYLYLSMFISIV
+809 ARNWYLYLAMFISTIV
-824 ILLLLVY
+824 LLMLVFV
-831 IKPIA
+831 KPIA
-836 LFLSLQQPNSFEW
+836 KFLSLKQPNLFEW
-849 TIIILLSLIP
+849 AVIILLSLVP
-859 LIIVELY
+859 LVVVEIY
-866 KLFKKT
+866 KLIKKFI

>member
-1 MILYNELNI
+1 
-10 FKKIFLFY
+10 
-18 DKNGIMLNIGENMYT
+18 MYT
-33 KDKNYFNKKGLTN
+33 KDKSEFKNKKKGLT
-46 EEASKKLKT
+46 EEEVIEKRKKC
-55 FGYNELSQKKKK
+55 GYNELSQKKKK
-67 SILKMILEQFTDA
+67 TILNMIFEQLSDA
-80 MIVILIIAA
+80 MIIILFVAA
-89 IVSFILGETA
+89 IVSYLLGEKA
-99 ETIVIFVIVIINA
+99 EAIVILVIIIINII
-112 VISIVQEV
+112 ISVFQEK
-120 KAENAIAALK
+120 KAENAVELLKSMNAL
-130 TMSAPNV
+130 NV
-137 KVIRDGIKK
+137 KVLRDGIRK
-146 IIPARELV
+146 IISAKELV
-154 VDDIVLIE
+154 IDDIVFIE

-191 PVYKDEDKVLDE
+191 PVYKDENIVLDE

-218 IVTYGTGKGIVV
+218 IVTYGSGMGIVV
-230 ATGMNTEV
+230 AIGMDTEV
-238 GKIANMLENTDELDT
+238 GKIANMLENADELDT

-268 VGIIISIFVFVIGLL
+268 VGIIISIIVFIIGLL
-283 YGKDLVT
+283 YGKDIVEV
-290 ILMISISLAISVIP
+290 LMIAISLAISVIP

-320 RMVKKNALIRKLP
+320 RMAKKNALIRKLP

-339 STTVICSDKTG
+339 STTVICTDKTG

-357 TVKEFALYDDF
+357 TVKEYALYSDF
-368 MDNKVNIGKIDNK
+368 INGEVNIGKVKNK

-390 NNATLN
+390 NNATLE
-396 IGDPTEIALLEFAQK
+396 IGDPTEIALLEFAKK
-411 NDCLVSFERLI
+411 NNRLVKYKRVSEI
-422 ELPFDSVRK
+422 PFDSIRK
-431 RMTTVNKIDGA
+431 RMTTVNKIKNYIV
-442 TAYTKGAIDTVLP
+442 YTKGAVDTVLP
-455 LCNKILVGSKVKNI
+455 LCNKILDGNKIKNL
-469 TYEEIDKIYELCESA
+469 TYEEIDKIYDLCNQA

-490 VLSFAYKK
+490 VLAFPYKN
-498 VSNLDEDLESDL
+498 VDDLETDLESDL

-521 PRVEVKKAIET
+521 PRNEVKKAIET

-537 IKVIMITGDHVETAL
+537 IKVIMITGDHIETAL
-552 AITKQLDIY
+552 AITKQLNIY
-561 QEGDLAISGSDLE
+561 KEGDLAISGFDLE
-574 KMSDEELDK
+574 KISDKQLDK
-583 VVLKTSV
+583 IVLKTSV

-620 NDAPALKAASIGI
+620 NDAPALKSADIGI
-633 AMGKNGTDV
+633 SMGKSGTDV

-655 FATIESAIKE
+655 FKTIEYAIKE

-691 FIAMLANIGTPI
+691 FIAMIANIGTPI

-716 TIPALGLGVDPAS
+716 TIPALAIGVDPAPC
-729 SDIMTK
+729 DIMDK
-735 KPIKEGTLFEKGLIF
+735 QPIKVGTLFEKGLIL

-755 GIIISIITL
+755 GVLISISTL

-771 LDSPNEGVTMAFI
+771 LDSPKEGVTMAFI

-789 QIIHSLNQHSPDI
+789 QIIHSLNQHSSTI

-809 ARNWYLYLSMFISIV
+809 ARNWYLYLAMFISTTV
-824 ILLLLVY
+824 LLMLVFV
-831 IKPIA
+831 KPIA
-836 LFLSLQQPNSFEW
+836 EFLSLQQPNLFEW
-849 TIIILLSLIP
+849 TVIILLSLVP
-859 LIIVELY
+859 LVVVEIY
-866 KLFKKT
+866 KLIKKFI